1 MAENRKA
8 KHSVQYNYMSFNV
21 CTTQPIGKHTSLSK
35 SQLWVNPDRVGP
47 GGFSLSC
54 TFQADSSRD
63 LDAVELFKLEHYVAV
78 VRREY
83 VESYESRNPPSV
95 TRTQLKKALTE
106 RGNAPFTTHHS

>member
-1 MAENRKA
+1 MVSAHNEPKRA
-8 KHSVQYNYMSFNV
+8 
-21 CTTQPIGKHTSLSK
+21 GL
-35 SQLWVNPDRVGP
+35 
-47 GGFSLSC
+47 SLSC

-63 LDAVELFKLEHYVAV
+63 LDAVEVFKLEHYVAV

-106 RGNAPFTTHHS
+106 RGNAPFTTHHKLQCKNPREPLPPVKLQNGGYVG

>member
-1 MAENRKA
+1 ME
-8 KHSVQYNYMSFNV
+8 
-21 CTTQPIGKHTSLSK
+21 
-35 SQLWVNPDRVGP
+35 P

-63 LDAVELFKLEHYVAV
+63 LDEVELFKLEHYVAV

-95 TRTQLKKALTE
+95 TQAQLKKALTE
-106 RGNAPFTTHHS
+106 RGNAPFTTHHFEDRWLR